1 MRLFHATAIEN
12 VQSIK
17 EKGLL
22 PKFGEVYLADSVESA
37 CRWMGFRFAA
47 QGIDTFAVIEAEVDK
62 TKLVE
67 GTDHS
72 PMMVQLFGVG
82 RSLVSEK
89 RIPKSRIKKIHY
101 FKIPTQ

>member
-22 PKFGEVYLADSVESA
+22 PKFGEVYLTDSVESA
-37 CRWMGFRFAA
+37 CRWMGFRFSAM
-47 QGIDTFAVIEAEVDK
+47 GIDTFAVVEAEVDE
-62 TKLVE
+62 TKLIE

-72 PMMVQLFGVG
+72 PMMVQLFRVG
-82 RSLVSEK
+82 KSLVSEK
-89 RIPKSRIKKIHY
+89 RIPKSRIKRIHY
-101 FKIPTQ
+101 FKIPKQ